1 MTRIDFYTQ
10 VDDAQGFACRLAQT
24 VFRKGERLLILFD
37 TRDELSAFSR
47 RLWSLGDTL
56 FVPHCAVGAAEA
68 ADTPIWLACGQAP
81 AQAPSVL
88 LNLARELP
96 DRYADFSRILEIV
109 GRDDASLAVARERF
123 RVYRAHGCAIE
134 HHDMSH
140 A

>member
-10 VDDAQGFACRLAQT
+10 VDDPQGFACRLAQT

-37 TRDELSAFSR
+37 DREQQGAFSR

-56 FVPHCAVGAAEA
+56 FVPHCAAEAAEA
-68 ADTPIWLACGQAP
+68 ADTPLWLGCVLP
-81 AQAPSVL
+81 DSELPSVL
-88 LNLARELP
+88 LNLGRELP
-96 DRYADFSRILEIV
+96 DRYHEFSRILEIV
-109 GRDDASLAVARERF
+109 GRDETSLAVARERF
-123 RVYRAHGCAIE
+123 RVYRARGCAIE